1 MVASTRQQLGCQSAV
16 LPTVDLCSAFPWL
29 PQLQKAQGAWEP
41 WGTTDL
47 GVRLMVEVAKKP
59 TKGVTSTSSLNLC
72 WEVYAFWDEMGPGQG
87 WCPGPGIYLAYKVLA
102 P

>member
-1 MVASTRQQLGCQSAV
+1 M
-16 LPTVDLCSAFPWL
+16 
-29 PQLQKAQGAWEP
+29 
-41 WGTTDL
+41 
-47 GVRLMVEVAKKP
+47 MVEVAKKP